1 MEDGPWMPW
10 ENYSAVRGVVLFAHD
25 DLADTEKDLAE
36 DKNGSHTASTTG
48 MTVAADQDATEAQS
62 SQLTA
67 H

>member
-1 MEDGPWMPW
+1 MRCHITQG
-10 ENYSAVRGVVLFAHD
+10 
-25 DLADTEKDLAE
+25 DLPDTEKDLAE

>member
-1 MEDGPWMPW
+1 MRCHITQG
-10 ENYSAVRGVVLFAHD
+10 
-25 DLADTEKDLAE
+25 DLPDTEKDLAE

-48 MTVAADQDATEAQS
+48 MTVAADQDATVKSPEAQS